1 MCNPLN
7 YRADGGIGGDI
18 AENADAVIRWQSVA
32 QLFNQG
38 RTREKTIS
46 DNPDMLIREAL
57 EHIQTSLAAV
67 QSSLQ

>member
-7 YRADGGIGGDI
+7 YSADGGIGGDI

-38 RTREKTIS
+38 RTREKTIAN
-46 DNPDMLIREAL
+46 NPDMLIREAL

>member
-1 MCNPLN
+1 MY
-7 YRADGGIGGDI
+7 YRVNGRIGSDV

-38 RTREKTIS
+38 GAREKTIA

>member
-1 MCNPLN
+1 MSRGL
-7 YRADGGIGGDI
+7 GGDI

-38 RTREKTIS
+38 RTREKTIAN
-46 DNPDMLIREAL
+46 NPDMLIRETL